1 MPKTLS
7 INSKLTTADIERLCV
22 FGERFDRLMTLEVRP
37 LTGGLPAGIVVPT
50 YLACRAVQG
59 EPSSTLAAR
68 KLLAAIRPGSDV
80 IVATGAG
87 VAPKLPLGETDGPPG
102 AVALARS
109 LALGFGANVTLVA
122 QDEHMPAVDAC
133 VRVIED
139 VAQSQGSITTAIFP
153 KGEAEGLAAATD
165 IFDRLKPTAVIF
177 VERDGPNEAGHY
189 HGIRGDRRPPGTVA
203 DVYRLAYEARQRNV
217 LTVGIG
223 DGGNEIG
230 FGKIREAVAALLP
243 CGGRSQPDETGVVT
257 ITETDVLV
265 SASVS
270 NWGAYAVSGALAIA
284 LDDENL
290 AHSGDRE
297 HAFIVA
303 CIAAGALDGATSRPA
318 LAVDGIDWRGHSGVA
333 ELMRS
338 IAISATS
345 KFELKNAVT
354 ASSEADLPIFSVLN
368 DAQAKGGYH
377 L

>member
-1 MPKTLS
+1 MSKTLS
-7 INSKLTTADIERLCV
+7 INSELTKADIDRLCV

-37 LTGGLPAGIVVPT
+37 LAGGLPAGIVVPT
-50 YLACRAVQG
+50 YLACREAQG

-68 KLLAAIRPGSDV
+68 KLLAAVRPRSNV

-109 LALGFGANVTLVA
+109 LALGFGANVTIVA
-122 QDEHMPAVDAC
+122 QEEHMPAVDAC

-139 VAQSQGSITTAIFP
+139 IAGSYGSISTAIFP
-153 KGEAEGLAAATD
+153 KGETEGLTAAVD
-165 IFDRLKPTAVIF
+165 IFERRKPTAVIF

-189 HGIRGDRRPPGTVA
+189 HGVRGDRRPPGTVA
-203 DVYRLAYEARQRNV
+203 DVYRLADEAKKRNI
-217 LTVGIG
+217 LTIGIG

-230 FGKIREAVAALLP
+230 FGKIRGAVAGLLP
-243 CGGRSQPDETGVVT
+243 RGGRSQADETGVVT
-257 ITETDVLV
+257 VTETDVLV

-270 NWGAYAVSGALAIA
+270 NWGAYAIAGSLAIA
-284 LDDENL
+284 LGDEDL

-345 KFELKNAVT
+345 KSEIKNMAT
-354 ASSEADLPIFSVLN
+354 ASSEADLPIFSVLG
-368 DAQAKGGYH
+368 DAQANGGYH

>member
-1 MPKTLS
+1 MLKTLP
-7 INSKLTTADIERLCV
+7 INRELTAADIDRLSV

-37 LTGGLPAGIVVPT
+37 LAGGLPAGIVVPI
-50 YLACRAVQG
+50 YLACREAQG

-80 IVATGAG
+80 LIATGAG
-87 VAPKLPLGETDGPPG
+87 VSPKLPLGETDGPPG

-122 QDEHMPAVDAC
+122 QEEHMPAIDAC
-133 VRVIED
+133 VRVVDDLASSRGVI
-139 VAQSQGSITTAIFP
+139 ATAIFP
-153 KGEAEGLAAATD
+153 KGEAEGLAAAAD
-165 IFDRLKPTAVIF
+165 IFDRQNPAALIF

-189 HGIRGDRRPPGTVA
+189 HGVRGDRRPPGTVA
-203 DVYRLAYEARQRNV
+203 DVYRLADEARRRNV

-230 FGKIREAVAALLP
+230 FGKIRQAVAGLLP
-243 CGGRSQPDETGVVT
+243 RGGRSQPDETGVVT
-257 ITETDVLV
+257 VTETDVLV

-270 NWGAYAVSGALAIA
+270 NWGAYAISGALAIA
-284 LDDENL
+284 LGDETL

-303 CIAAGALDGATSRPA
+303 CIAAGALDGATARPA

-338 IAISATS
+338 IAIAANSRSEINNSAT
-345 KFELKNAVT
+345 
-354 ASSEADLPIFSVLN
+354 ASCDTDLPIFAVLD
-368 DAQAKGGYH
+368 DAQATGGCH
-377 L
+377 S

>member
-1 MPKTLS
+1 MLKTLP
-7 INSKLTTADIERLCV
+7 INRELTTADIDRLCV

-50 YLACRAVQG
+50 YLACREAQG

-68 KLLAAIRPGSDV
+68 KLLAVVQPGSNV

-87 VAPKLPLGETDGPPG
+87 VSPKLPFGETDGPPG

-109 LALGFGANVTLVA
+109 LALGFGANVTLIA
-122 QDEHMPAVDAC
+122 QEEHMPAVDAC

-139 VAQSQGSITTAIFP
+139 LAQSRGSISTAIFP
-153 KGEAEGLAAATD
+153 KGGAEGLVAAAN
-165 IFDRLKPTAVIF
+165 IFDRQRPTAVIF

-189 HGIRGDRRPPGTVA
+189 HGVRGDRRPPETVA
-203 DVYRLAYEARQRNV
+203 DVYRLADEAKRRKI
-217 LTVGIG
+217 LTIGVG

-230 FGKIREAVAALLP
+230 FGKIRDAVAALLP
-243 CGGRSQPDETGVVT
+243 RGGRSQPDETGVVT
-257 ITETDVLV
+257 VTETDVLV

-270 NWGAYAVSGALAIA
+270 NWGAYAISGSLAIT
-284 LDDENL
+284 LGDENL

-303 CIAAGALDGATSRPA
+303 CIAAGALDGATARPA

-338 IAISATS
+338 IAISANS
-345 KFELKNAVT
+345 KSEITNAVA
-354 ASSEADLPIFSVLN
+354 ASAEPDLPILSVLGA
-368 DAQAKGGYH
+368 AQANGGYH

>member
-1 MPKTLS
+1 MSKPLS
-7 INSKLTTADIERLCV
+7 IKTELTTDEFDRLCV

-50 YLACRAVQG
+50 YLACREAQG

-68 KLLAAIRPGSDV
+68 KLLATIRSGSNV
-80 IVATGAG
+80 LIATGAG

-109 LALGFGANVTLVA
+109 LALGFGANVILVA
-122 QDEHMPAVDAC
+122 QAEHMPAVDAC

-139 VAQSQGSITTAIFP
+139 VGGSRGTISTAVFP
-153 KGEAEGLAAATD
+153 KGEGEGLAATAE
-165 IFDRLKPTAVIF
+165 IFNRQKPAAVIF

-189 HGIRGDRRPPGTVA
+189 HGVRGDRRPPGTVA
-203 DVYRLAYEARQRNV
+203 DVYRLADEAKKRNV

-230 FGKIREAVAALLP
+230 FGKIRAAVAKLLP
-243 CGGRSQPDETGVVT
+243 QGGRSQPDETGVVT

-270 NWGAYAVSGALAIA
+270 NWGAYAISGALAIA
-284 LDDENL
+284 LGDEDL

-318 LAVDGIDWRGHSGVA
+318 LAVDGIDWRGHAGVA

-338 IAISATS
+338 IAVSANS
-345 KFELKNAVT
+345 RSEIKNEAT
-354 ASSEADLPIFSVLN
+354 ASCEADLPIFSVLE
-368 DAQAKGGYH
+368 DAQANGGYH

>member
-1 MPKTLS
+1 MSKTLP
-7 INSKLTTADIERLCV
+7 INRELTAADVDRLSV

-50 YLACRAVQG
+50 YQACRAAQG

-68 KLLAAIRPGSDV
+68 KLLSAIRVGSEVV
-80 IVATGAG
+80 IATGAG
-87 VAPKLPLGETDGPPG
+87 VSPKLPFGETDGPPG

-109 LALGFGANVTLVA
+109 LVLGFGAKVTLVA
-122 QDEHMPAVDAC
+122 QDEHMPAIDAC

-139 VAQSQGSITTAIFP
+139 LDKLRGMIATAIFP
-153 KGEAEGLAAATD
+153 KGEAEGLAAAVD
-165 IFDRLKPTAVIF
+165 IFDRQNPAAVIF

-189 HGIRGDRRPPGTVA
+189 HGVRGDRRPPGTVA
-203 DVYRLAYEARQRNV
+203 DIYRLADEARQRNV

-230 FGKIREAVAALLP
+230 FGKIREAVAGLLP
-243 CGGRSQPDETGVVT
+243 RGGLSQPDETGIVT
-257 ITETDVLV
+257 VTGTDVLV

-270 NWGAYAVSGALAIA
+270 NWGAYAISGALAIA
-284 LDDENL
+284 LGDDTL

-303 CIAAGALDGATSRPA
+303 CIAAGALDGATARPV

-338 IAISATS
+338 IAVAANLKSES
-345 KFELKNAVT
+345 KNA
-354 ASSEADLPIFSVLN
+354 AAPPSEVDLPILSVLD
-368 DAQAKGGYH
+368 DAQATGGYH
-377 L
+377 T

>member
-1 MPKTLS
+1 MSKTIP
-7 INSKLTTADIERLCV
+7 INRELTAADIDRLSV

-50 YLACRAVQG
+50 YLACREAQG

-80 IVATGAG
+80 VIATGAG
-87 VAPKLPLGETDGPPG
+87 VSPKLPLGETDGPPG

-122 QDEHMPAVDAC
+122 QEEHMPAIDAC

-139 VAQSQGSITTAIFP
+139 LASSRGVIATAIFP
-153 KGEAEGLAAATD
+153 KGQAEGLAAAAN
-165 IFDRLKPTAVIF
+165 IFNRQNPAALIF

-189 HGIRGDRRPPGTVA
+189 HGVRGDRRPPGTVA
-203 DVYRLAYEARQRNV
+203 DIYRLADEAKKRNV

-230 FGKIREAVAALLP
+230 FGKIRQAVAGLLP
-243 CGGRSQPDETGVVT
+243 RGGRSQPDETGVVT
-257 ITETDVLV
+257 VTETDVLV

-270 NWGAYAVSGALAIA
+270 NWGAYAISGALAIA
-284 LDDENL
+284 LGDETL

-303 CIAAGALDGATSRPA
+303 CIAAGALDGATARPA

-338 IAISATS
+338 IAVAANS
-345 KFELKNAVT
+345 KSETKNAAT
-354 ASSEADLPIFSVLN
+354 ASGETELLILSVLD
-368 DAQAKGGYH
+368 DAQATGGCH
-377 L
+377 S